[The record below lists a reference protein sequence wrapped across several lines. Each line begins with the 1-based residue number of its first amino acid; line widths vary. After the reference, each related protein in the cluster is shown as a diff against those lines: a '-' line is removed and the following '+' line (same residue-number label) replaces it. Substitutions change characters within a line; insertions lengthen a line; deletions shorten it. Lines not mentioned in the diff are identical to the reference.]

1 MKIENIGTSKVLLKE
16 VQLLKNYGTIKYEY
30 EEDKVKS
37 ISDGEKRIENFYDEN
52 GRAIYSYG
60 QQESGITTYKKNNKY
75 NLPEK
80 VEDYLGNIQEMNIP
94 MFPKNIK

>member
-37 ISDGEKRIENFYDEN
+37 ISDGEKSIENFYDEMVELY
-52 GRAIYSYG
+52 IVMD
-60 QQESGITTYKKNNKY
+60 NK
-75 NLPEK
+75 K
-80 VEDYLGNIQEMNIP
+80 VE
-94 MFPKNIK
+94 

>member
-37 ISDGEKRIENFYDEN
+37 ISDGEK
-52 GRAIYSYG
+52 G
-60 QQESGITTYKKNNKY
+60 
-75 NLPEK
+75 
-80 VEDYLGNIQEMNIP
+80 
-94 MFPKNIK
+94 